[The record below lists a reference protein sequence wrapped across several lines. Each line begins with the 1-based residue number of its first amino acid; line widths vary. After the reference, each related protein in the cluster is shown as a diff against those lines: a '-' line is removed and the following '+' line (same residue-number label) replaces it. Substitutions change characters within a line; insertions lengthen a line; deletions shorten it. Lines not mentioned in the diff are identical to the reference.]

1 MRINRRD
8 FLKWSVAAV
17 AALKLEMDM
26 DKLNTVM
33 AADTDPPVIWLL
45 GSGCSGCSISTL
57 NVTNPTTI
65 EDVLQNK
72 ISMKYDSTLMAASG
86 ESAMQA
92 LENAANQYNG
102 QFILV
107 IEGAIPGGA
116 SKNYCIIGE
125 QNGVPLTMYDAV
137 LKYGPKAKY
146 VVAAGTCASFGGV
159 AAAAPNSTGCVS
171 VKSLLGSQTAN
182 PIVNLAGCPVNAT
195 VMVQTLLDLILTGV
209 PSLDANSRPSKYF
222 GTTIHS
228 VCPRKGQ
235 TQVTQPGIYGCYKN
249 VGCKGPGNQS
259 PCPSLKWN
267 NKQGWCIQSDYPC
280 IGCTA
285 PAFPLNPII
294 SVQSGS

>member
-146 VVAAGTCASFGGV
+146 
-159 AAAAPNSTGCVS
+159 
-171 VKSLLGSQTAN
+171 
-182 PIVNLAGCPVNAT
+182 
-195 VMVQTLLDLILTGV
+195 
-209 PSLDANSRPSKYF
+209 
-222 GTTIHS
+222 
-228 VCPRKGQ
+228 
-235 TQVTQPGIYGCYKN
+235 
-249 VGCKGPGNQS
+249 
-259 PCPSLKWN
+259 
-267 NKQGWCIQSDYPC
+267 
-280 IGCTA
+280 
-285 PAFPLNPII
+285 
-294 SVQSGS
+294 

>member
-17 AALKLEMDM
+17 AALKLEMDV

-72 ISMKYDSTLMAASG
+72 ISMKYDSMLMAASG

-107 IEGAIPGGA
+107 IEGAIPGGS
-116 SKNYCIIGE
+116 SKNNCIIGE

-159 AAAAPNSTGCVS
+159 AAAAPNSTGCVT
-171 VKSLLGSQTAN
+171 VKSLLSGKTAN
-182 PIVNLAGCPVNAT
+182 PVVNLAGCPVNAT

-209 PSLDANSRPSKYF
+209 PSLDSYSRPSKYF
-222 GTTIHS
+222 NRTVHS
-228 VCPRKGQ
+228 ICPRRE
-235 TQVTQPGIYGCYKN
+235 TEEVSQPGVYGCYEEI
-249 VGCKGPGNQS
+249 GCKGPGNLS

-267 NKQGWCIQSDYPC
+267 NRQGWCIQSDYPC
-280 IGCTA
+280 IGCTS
-285 PAFPLNPII
+285 PAFPLNPVI
-294 SVQSGS
+294 SVSSGD